1 MTTVEDFAEA
11 AKRRQAE
18 AAPAPDDQRPAIDII
33 PGQLAKRTAEAIRV
47 LRDARTDIYDR
58 GGQLVR
64 PVRVAEPE
72 MLDGVR
78 RPVGALV
85 LRPVEPEWLRLRLA
99 EVAAWRKWDA
109 RTETLRPADPP
120 ADVARTIVAAPDEGG
135 WPYLR
140 AIVRHPVLLP
150 DGRRIQRQG
159 YDAATGL
166 LVDAT
171 GDWPSLPDKPTRDHA
186 VEARARIEYLL
197 RYYPWV
203 SPVDRAVALSLILTA
218 LARAVVPAAPGH
230 GTDAPT
236 PGSGKSLLIDAAAI
250 LSTGAPAAVMDY
262 GRDQDEAAKR
272 LDGML
277 LAGDAVISVD
287 NIEVAIGGAALCQ
300 TLSQPT
306 RRVRPLGA
314 STMVTV
320 PCGALIALTGNNLT
334 LLGDI
339 VRRVLVCR
347 LDAGCERPELREI
360 PQDLLADVREQ
371 RGELVRD
378 AQIIMAAYIAAGR
391 PRQTLP
397 PLGGYREW
405 NTMVRAPLVW
415 CGAADPVAAME
426 RTRAEDP
433 SQQATRA
440 VLEVWHDAIGSEPI
454 TVASLIASA
463 EARAQ
468 NGARDLWDALAMV
481 AMRGTQ
487 LDGGKLGYWL
497 RSHRDC
503 RCGAR
508 TMRRAAGTDHSSA
521 ARWQVLSTP
530 SSSAHRPQQNQR
542 ENAIFGHKRASD
554 ADDTDDSYPPARE
567 NHENKERKGE
577 HPPHHPYPPSNGS
590 AERHRIGSCV
600 YCRDAAYS
608 DDAAT
613 LTSGGVLHHRC
624 TSLWSRQRT
633 SP

>member
-1 MTTVEDFAEA
+1 MSTVEDFSEA
-11 AKRRQAE
+11 AKRRRAE
-18 AAPAPDDQRPAIDII
+18 AAPDPDDRRPAIDII

-47 LRDARTDIYDR
+47 LRDGRTDIYDR

-72 MLDGVR
+72 TLDGVR

-99 EVAAWRKWDA
+99 EAAAWRKWDA

-120 ADVARTIVAAPDEGG
+120 PDVARTIVAAPDEGR

-140 AIVRHPVLLP
+140 AIVRHPAILP
-150 DGRRIQRQG
+150 DGRRIQTQG

-166 LVDAT
+166 LVDAP
-171 GDWPSLPDKPTRDHA
+171 GEWPPLPEKPTRDHA
-186 VEARARIEYLL
+186 VEARARLEHLL
-197 RYYPWV
+197 RFYPWV

-287 NIEVAIGGAALCQ
+287 NIEVAIGGATLCQ

-391 PRQTLP
+391 PKQGLP

-405 NTMVRAPLVW
+405 SAMVRAPLVW
-415 CGAADPVAAME
+415 CGADDPVAAME
-426 RTRAEDP
+426 RTRADDP
-433 SQQATRA
+433 SQQAARGLLCA
-440 VLEVWHDAIGSEPI
+440 WHRAIGSEPI
-454 TVASLIASA
+454 TVASIVTCA

-468 NGARDLWDALAMV
+468 NGDTDLRDALAMV
-481 AMRGTQ
+481 AMRGSQ
-487 LDGGKLGYWL
+487 LDGSKLGYWL

-503 RCGAR
+503 RCGGL
-508 TMRRAAGTDHSSA
+508 TMRRTDEVSHSGGA
-521 ARWQVLSTP
+521 KWQVLAPPDGQHIVSE
-530 SSSAHRPQQNQR
+530 QNLGNPPR
-542 ENAIFGHKRASD
+542 SPTGEADHAED
-554 ADDTDDSYPPARE
+554 AEDVPGPTRE
-567 NHENKERKGE
+567 NHESHAASRNIVSNGQ
-577 HPPHHPYPPSNGS
+577 HPPPDG
-590 AERHRIGSCV
+590 ADRERVGTCAHCRFDVFADNAVRLESGALLHFPCV
-600 YCRDAAYS
+600 D
-608 DDAAT
+608 
-613 LTSGGVLHHRC
+613 H
-624 TSLWSRQRT
+624 WSQ
-633 SP
+633 S